1 MIFIISALDMAPTR
15 KGKGKGKAPAEDEG
29 ESSGRN
35 VRGRNAYKAPPPDP
49 SLRPVL
55 RLAGFK

>member
-15 KGKGKGKAPAEDEG
+15 KGKGKAPAEDEG
-29 ESSGRN
+29 EPSQRN